1 MPPTSRRAAPLPP
14 AERRAALIAATSAT
28 LRRLGRLASTRE
40 IAEAAGVAEGTIFRV
55 FASKEELIDA
65 AVRAS
70 FDPDPFLAQLDAI
83 DLEQPLYER
92 LVAFVAVMQAR
103 FLGTFA
109 LMKAVGL
116 SAPPPQH
123 NGHHADKERW
133 QREMRERIT
142 RIVGPDADQIV
153 CGPEDL
159 HRYLRL
165 LTFSGSHAGIGD
177 GVVLTPETIVDVI
190 LYGVGSGRPA
200 CSESDSSL
208 RLARDPENQMTVPA
222 GHG

>member
-1 MPPTSRRAAPLPP
+1 MPATSGRAAPLPP

-70 FDPDPFLAQLDAI
+70 FDPDPFLRQLDTI
-83 DLEQPLYER
+83 DLSQPLHER

-103 FLGTFA
+103 FLGTFE
-109 LMKAVGL
+109 LMAAVGM

-123 NGHHADKERW
+123 NGHRDDGERW
-133 QREMRERIT
+133 VREIDERIANL
-142 RIVGPDADQIV
+142 VGPDVDQLA
-153 CGPEDL
+153 CSPDDL

-165 LTFSGSHAGIGD
+165 LTFSGSHARLVD
-177 GVVLTPETIVDVI
+177 GAVLPPSTIVDVI
-190 LYGVGSGRPA
+190 LYGVATDRRGCPGRQHSP
-200 CSESDSSL
+200 S
-208 RLARDPENQMTVPA
+208 RPQVPENQMT
-222 GHG
+222 

>member
-1 MPPTSRRAAPLPP
+1 MPATSGRASPLPP
-14 AERRAALIAATSAT
+14 AERRAALIAATSET
-28 LRRLGRLASTRE
+28 LRRLGRVASTKE

-70 FDPDPFLAQLDAI
+70 FDPDPFLVQLDAI
-83 DLEQPLYER
+83 DLSQPLPER

-103 FLGTFA
+103 FLGMFE

-116 SAPPPQH
+116 SAPPQQH
-123 NGHHADKERW
+123 NGHQDDRERL
-133 QREMRERIT
+133 QKEMRERIT
-142 RIVGPDADQIV
+142 KIVGPDADHLI
-153 CGPEDL
+153 CSPEDL

-177 GVVLTPETIVDVI
+177 GAVLTPQTIVDVV
-190 LYGVGSGRPA
+190 LYGVASGRPA
-200 CSESDSSL
+200 SSEVDSSPM
-208 RLARDPENQMTVPA
+208 RHREAENQMT
-222 GHG
+222 

>member
-1 MPPTSRRAAPLPP
+1 MPSTSGRAAPLPP

-55 FASKEELIDA
+55 FDSKEELIDA

-70 FDPDPFLAQLDAI
+70 FDPDPFLAQLDAL
-83 DLEQPLYER
+83 DLDQPLHER

-103 FLGTFA
+103 FLGTFE

-123 NGHHADKERW
+123 NGHQADRERW
-133 QREMRERIT
+133 HREMSERIT
-142 RIVGPDADQIV
+142 RIIGPDAEQIV
-153 CGPEDL
+153 CSPEDL

-177 GVVLTPETIVDVI
+177 GVILTPATIVDVV
-190 LYGVGSGRPA
+190 LYGVASGRPA
-200 CSESDSSL
+200 CSELDSSF
-208 RLARDPENQMTVPA
+208 RPDRESENQMT
-222 GHG
+222 